1 MNKELKELSDLIS
14 FHKQLPAFEGL
25 GFSSHEINVGDK
37 KRTYNAK
44 DIEGYPSKLTEEI
57 ADKLNEVLGLFESNN
72 LSKEDVEMFSDL
84 YLYWDGQTLND
95 YIKERDLTNTLLED
109 RH

>member
-1 MNKELKELSDLIS
+1 MNKNLKQLSDLIS
-14 FHKQLPAFEGL
+14 FHKQLPTFEGL

-57 ADKLNEVLGLFESNN
+57 ANTINETEEQFDQNRLTKDECEIFSCLYYYWRGES
-72 LSKEDVEMFSDL
+72 
-84 YLYWDGQTLND
+84 
-95 YIKERDLTNTLLED
+95 LED
-109 RH
+109 YVNSKKAEETGNEI